1 MGIFILLKNQQMLNI
16 VIFGKPGAGKGTQ
29 AEFLKSKYNLI
40 HISTGNLFR
49 HHIIN
54 KTSLGLKVTS
64 ILENGDLVPDKLTIE
79 ILENEVKKH
88 KKTSGFI
95 FDGFPRTINQA
106 KKLDDFLKSLS
117 MQISFTIALEA
128 EDEILLYRLLKR
140 GETSGRIDDI
150 NKEKIL
156 NRFKEYSN
164 KTLPLKKF
172 YSKQNKFFS
181 INGVGDI
188 KVISERLISIIEN
201 S

>member
-1 MGIFILLKNQQMLNI
+1 MGIFNQKIKMINL
-16 VIFGKPGAGKGTQ
+16 VLFGKPGAGKGTQ
-29 AEFLKSKYNLI
+29 AEFLKAKYNLI
-40 HISTGNLFR
+40 HISTGDLFR
-49 HHIIN
+49 YHIKN

>member
-1 MGIFILLKNQQMLNI
+1 MLNI

-40 HISTGNLFR
+40 HISTGDLFR
-49 HHIIN
+49 NHIVK

-64 ILENGDLVPDKLTIE
+64 ILEKGDLVPDKLTIE

-88 KKTSGFI
+88 KKTNGFI

-106 KKLDDFLKSLS
+106 KKLDNFLKLLL
-117 MQISFTIALEA
+117 MKIRFTIALEA
-128 EDEILLYRLLKR
+128 EDDILLQRLLKR
-140 GETSGRIDDI
+140 GEISGRSDDVDE
-150 NKEKIL
+150 EKIL
-156 NRFKEYSN
+156 NRFKEYN
-164 KTLPLKKF
+164 EKTQPLKEF
-172 YSKQNKFFS
+172 YSNQNKFFS

-188 KVISERLISIIEN
+188 KVISERIISIIEN

>member
-40 HISTGNLFR
+40 HISTGDLFR
-49 HHIIN
+49 YHIKN

>member
-1 MGIFILLKNQQMLNI
+1 MLNI

-95 FDGFPRTINQA
+95 FDGFPHCT
-106 KKLDDFLKSLS
+106 KS
-117 MQISFTIALEA
+117 
-128 EDEILLYRLLKR
+128 
-140 GETSGRIDDI
+140 
-150 NKEKIL
+150 
-156 NRFKEYSN
+156 
-164 KTLPLKKF
+164 
-172 YSKQNKFFS
+172 FFC
-181 INGVGDI
+181 
-188 KVISERLISIIEN
+188 SIIFE
-201 S
+201 

>member
-1 MGIFILLKNQQMLNI
+1 MLNI

-29 AEFLKSKYNLI
+29 AEFLKSKYNLT
-40 HISTGNLFR
+40 HVSTGDLFR
-49 HHIIN
+49 HHIVN

-88 KKTSGFI
+88 KKTNGFI

-106 KKLDDFLKSLS
+106 KKLDEFLKLLS
-117 MQISFTIALEA
+117 MKISFTIALEA
-128 EDEILLYRLLKR
+128 EDEILLQRLLKR
-140 GETSGRIDDI
+140 GETSGRSDDTD
-150 NKEKIL
+150 KERIL
-156 NRFKEYSN
+156 NRFKEYN
-164 KTLPLKKF
+164 DKTLPLKEF

-181 INGVGDI
+181 INGVGDVKI
-188 KVISERLISIIEN
+188 IYKRLISIIEN

>member
-1 MGIFILLKNQQMLNI
+1 MLNI

-29 AEFLKSKYNLI
+29 AEFLKSKYNLT
-40 HISTGNLFR
+40 HISTGDLFR

-88 KKTSGFI
+88 KKTNGFI

-106 KKLDDFLKSLS
+106 KKLDEFLKFLS
-117 MQISFTIALEA
+117 MKISFTIALEA
-128 EDEILLYRLLKR
+128 EDEILLLRLLKR
-140 GETSGRIDDI
+140 GETSGRSDDI
-150 NKEKIL
+150 DKEKIL
-156 NRFKEYSN
+156 NRFKEYTD
-164 KTLPLKKF
+164 KTFPLKEF

-188 KVISERLISIIEN
+188 KVISKRLISIIEN
-201 S
+201 K

>member
-1 MGIFILLKNQQMLNI
+1 MINI

-40 HISTGNLFR
+40 HISTGDLFR
-49 HHIIN
+49 HHISN
-54 KTSLGLKVTS
+54 KTSMGLKVTS
-64 ILENGDLVPDKLTIE
+64 IIKNGDLVPDKLTID
-79 ILENEVKKH
+79 ILENEVKKYNN
-88 KKTSGFI
+88 TNGFI

-128 EDEILLYRLLKR
+128 DDEILLNRLLKR
-140 GETSGRIDDI
+140 GETSGRSDDV
-150 NKEKIL
+150 NKVKIL
-156 NRFKEYSN
+156 NRFQEYN
-164 KTLPLKKF
+164 EKTLPLKEF
-172 YSKQNKFFS
+172 YSKQNKFFT

>member
-1 MGIFILLKNQQMLNI
+1 M
-16 VIFGKPGAGKGTQ
+16 
-29 AEFLKSKYNLI
+29 
-40 HISTGNLFR
+40 
-49 HHIIN
+49 
-54 KTSLGLKVTS
+54 GLKVTS
-64 ILENGDLVPDKLTIE
+64 VLEKGDLVPDKLTIE
-79 ILENEVKKH
+79 ILVNEVKKY
-88 KKTSGFI
+88 KKTNGFI

-128 EDEILLYRLLKR
+128 EDQILLNRLLKR
-140 GETSGRIDDI
+140 GETSGRSDDT

-156 NRFKEYSN
+156 NRFKEYN
-164 KTLPLKKF
+164 DKTLPLKEY

-188 KVISERLISIIEN
+188 KLISERLISIIEN

>member
-1 MGIFILLKNQQMLNI
+1 MLNI

-29 AEFLKSKYNLI
+29 AEFLKSKYNLT
-40 HISTGNLFR
+40 HISTGDLFR
-49 HHIIN
+49 HHIVN

-79 ILENEVKKH
+79 ILENEVNKY

-106 KKLDDFLKSLS
+106 KKLDKFLNSLS
-117 MQISFTIALEA
+117 MQINFTIALEA
-128 EDEILLYRLLKR
+128 EDEILLHRLLKR
-140 GETSGRIDDI
+140 GETSGRSDDT

-156 NRFKEYSN
+156 NRFREYN
-164 KTLPLKKF
+164 EKTLPLKEF

-188 KVISERLISIIEN
+188 NVISQRLISIIEN
-201 S
+201 N

>member
-1 MGIFILLKNQQMLNI
+1 MDRMINI

-40 HISTGNLFR
+40 HISTGDLFR
-49 HHIIN
+49 YHISN
-54 KTSLGLKVTS
+54 KTSMGLKVTS
-64 ILENGDLVPDKLTIE
+64 IIENGDLVPDKLTID
-79 ILENEVKKH
+79 ILENEVKKYNN
-88 KKTSGFI
+88 TNGFI

-128 EDEILLYRLLKR
+128 DDEILLHRLLKR
-140 GETSGRIDDI
+140 GETSGRSDDI
-150 NKEKIL
+150 NKVKIL
-156 NRFKEYSN
+156 NRFQEYN
-164 KTLPLKKF
+164 EKTLPLKEF
-172 YSKQNKFFS
+172 YSKQNKFFT